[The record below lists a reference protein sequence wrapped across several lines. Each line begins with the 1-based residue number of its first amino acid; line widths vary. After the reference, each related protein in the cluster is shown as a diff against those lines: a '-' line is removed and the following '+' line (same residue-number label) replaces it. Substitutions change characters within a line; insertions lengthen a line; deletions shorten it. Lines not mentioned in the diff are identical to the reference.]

1 MRIIAECGIQESLSK
16 LYRNLAGNDFFVVD
30 MESKYQLNDSRQ
42 DVGGIKE
49 ALQIAPQGK
58 PVIMLGWQQPINYA
72 SKREWHAVLAYPHV
86 VFSRH
91 PTSAIEM
98 EKVFRLAIS
107 GLRPADPLALK
118 LLEVES
124 PKSSFGVLR
133 HDLSHALG
141 TNQERKSDWLARAR
155 RHFGEFSDENLVRM
169 VRNGEDSNARS
180 PLAGQE
186 FPDVCVDVEGTLF
199 DQNGTFRDNV
209 LQEVSTFANEHGK
222 PVTIW
227 TGGSIEEATKRI
239 RAAGIT
245 WKIAAKASL
254 RNAKVY
260 AIFDDLPE
268 KDFQQ
273 QYAVKC
279 ERYLRV

>member
-1 MRIIAECGIQESLSK
+1 MEIIAEQGLQEGLVR
-16 LYRNLAGNDFFVVD
+16 LYEHLKKEDFFVVD
-30 MESKYQLNDSRQ
+30 MESKYQPNDSRQ
-42 DVGGIKE
+42 DVSGIKE
-49 ALQIAPQGK
+49 ALKIAPQGK

-91 PTSAIEM
+91 PTSATEM
-98 EKVFRLAIS
+98 ERLLKHAIP
-107 GLRPADPLALK
+107 GIRPADPLALK

-124 PKSSFGVLR
+124 PENSFGVLR

-141 TNQERKSDWLARAR
+141 TNQERKSDWFARAR
-155 RHFGEFSDENLVRM
+155 RHFGEFSDEDLVRM

-239 RAAGIT
+239 RTAGIT

-260 AIFDDLPE
+260 AIFDDLPN
-268 KDFQQ
+268 KDFNR
-273 QYAVKC
+273 QYAVNY
-279 ERYLRV
+279 EQYFQV